1 MVSTW
6 ESAISRLTTMY
17 ADRPLITP
25 QTLRAVAA
33 RYSTAPDEYR
43 ALLAHLEKHLGQM
56 AHSATRPGA
65 LK

>member
-1 MVSTW
+1 MSNTW
-6 ESAISRLTTMY
+6 EAALGRLTTMY
-17 ADRPLITP
+17 AERPLITP

-43 ALLAHLEKHLGQM
+43 ALLAHLETHLGRL

-65 LK
+65 LR